1 MTHYGICAVGWRVTA
16 TRLFRA
22 SAGTLSKH
30 RKGLSLGT
38 ALTLPG
44 AAASPN
50 MGYHSS
56 PALSVLLTLFNVRLG
71 GWYGNPGPAGADSF
85 WRVGPTVAVKPL
97 LYEALSLADAPVRLP
112 VRRRPF

>member
-22 SAGTLSKH
+22 SAETLSKH

-112 VRRRPF
+112 VRRRRF